1 MPSIGAIILAAGGGS
16 RMGRTKQLL
25 RIGGESLVR
34 RAARAALEAGCRPA
48 VVVTGSDSDAVAA
61 DIADLPVRSALNPQW
76 SAGIGTSIR
85 CGLSAVLAIDPS
97 IDAVI
102 VALCDQPRL
111 SPDVLRDLVAGWSA
125 AGKPMAACRYAGT
138 VGPPCCF
145 ANSMFDQLSHL
156 ADADGAK
163 RLLLADPASVATI
176 PWPAGADDL
185 DTPADWRRFCQTD
198 SPPAESPQ

>member
-25 RIGGESLVR
+25 RIGGQSLVR
-34 RAARAALEAGCRPA
+34 RAARAALDAGCRPA
-48 VVVTGSDSDAVAA
+48 VVVTGSDADAVAA
-61 DIADLPVRSALNPQW
+61 DVADLPVQCAFNPNW

-85 CGLSAVLAIDPS
+85 CGLSAVLAIEPS
-97 IDAVI
+97 IAAVMI
-102 VALCDQPRL
+102 ALCDQPRL
-111 SPDVLRDLVAGWSA
+111 SADVLRDLIATWST
-125 AGKPMAACRYAGT
+125 AGKPMAACGYAGT

-145 ANSMFDQLSHL
+145 ASSMFDELSHL

-163 RLLLADPASVATI
+163 RLLLADPASVATV

-185 DTPADWRRFCQTD
+185 DTPADWQRFCQTD
-198 SPPAESPQ
+198 SPPAKSPQ

>member
-25 RIGGESLVR
+25 RIGGQSLLR
-34 RAARAALEAGCRPA
+34 RAARAALDAGSRPA
-48 VVVTGSDSDAVAA
+48 VVVTGSDADAVAA
-61 DIADLPVRSALNPQW
+61 DIADLPVQSAFNPNW

-97 IDAVI
+97 IAAVI

-111 SPDVLRDLVAGWSA
+111 SPEILGDLIAAWSA
-125 AGKPMAACRYAGT
+125 SGKPMAACRYAGT

-145 ANSMFDQLSHL
+145 DKSTFDELSRL

-163 RLLLADPASVATI
+163 RLLLADPASVTTI

-198 SPPAESPQ
+198 PPPSESPQ

>member
-25 RIGGESLVR
+25 PIGGQSLVC
-34 RAARAALEAGCRPA
+34 RAARAALDAGCRPA
-48 VVVTGSDSDAVAA
+48 VIVTGSDADAVTA
-61 DIADLPVRSALNPQW
+61 DIADLPVQSAFNP
-76 SAGIGTSIR
+76 AGIGTSIR

-97 IDAVI
+97 IAAVI

-111 SPDVLRDLVAGWSA
+111 SADILGDLIAAWSA
-125 AGKPMAACRYAGT
+125 AGKPMAACGYAGT

-145 ANSMFDQLSHL
+145 DKSMFDQLSRL

-163 RLLLADPASVATI
+163 RLLLVDPASVTTI

-185 DTPADWRRFCQTD
+185 DTPADWQRFCQTD
-198 SPPAESPQ
+198 PPPAESPQ

>member
-25 RIGGESLVR
+25 RVGGESLVR
-34 RAARAALEAGCRPA
+34 RAARAALDAGCRPA
-48 VVVTGSDSDAVAA
+48 VIVTGSDSDAVAA

-97 IDAVI
+97 IAAVI
-102 VALCDQPRL
+102 VTVCDQPRL
-111 SPDVLRDLVAGWSA
+111 SPDVLRDLLASWSA

-145 ANSMFDQLSHL
+145 DKSMFEQLARL